1 MLEVCPLQGYVSFL
15 HTVGKW
21 SLLFWY
27 SSYRN
32 VKEGIMES
40 IMKIMVSFA
49 GWFWGP
55 PILILIG
62 VHCN

>member
-1 MLEVCPLQGYVSFL
+1 
-15 HTVGKW
+15 
-21 SLLFWY
+21 
-27 SSYRN
+27 
-32 VKEGIMES
+32 MES

-62 VHCN
+62 GGGIWCTLQLKALQLTRFPYVCSQTV

>member
-55 PILILIG
+55 QY
-62 VHCN
+62 